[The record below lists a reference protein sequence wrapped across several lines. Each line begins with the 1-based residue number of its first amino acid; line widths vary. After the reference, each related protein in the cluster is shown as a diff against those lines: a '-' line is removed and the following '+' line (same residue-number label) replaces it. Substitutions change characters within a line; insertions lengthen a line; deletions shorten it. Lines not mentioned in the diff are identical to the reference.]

1 MKKVFITGASRGI
14 GEAIAR
20 RLAGRFELVLHAKSE
35 SERLLKLASELNAKH
50 LAFDI
55 GDFKACEQALRAYE
69 SEAFWGVVLNA
80 GIMDDGTFAGLSLNQ
95 WQAVINTNLNGFYN
109 VLKPLVMPMARARA
123 GRIIVM
129 SSVSGVIGNRG
140 QSNYAAS
147 KGGLI
152 AAAKSLALEL
162 ASRGICVNVI
172 APGLIETDMSE
183 KAPKE
188 MILDLIP
195 AKRIGKPDE
204 VAALA
209 EFLLG
214 ENAGYI
220 TRQVIGVNG
229 GLARKG
235 CL

>member
-1 MKKVFITGASRGI
+1 MKKVLITGASRGI

-20 RLAGRFELVLHAKSE
+20 RLAGKFELVLHGKSE
-35 SERLLKLASELNAKH
+35 SKALLSLAKELNAKH

-55 GDFKACEQALRAYE
+55 GDFSACERALKAYE
-69 SEAFWGVVLNA
+69 NEAFWGVVLNA
-80 GIMDDGTFAGLSLNQ
+80 GIMDDGTFAGLTLKQ

-123 GRIIVM
+123 GRIVVM

-183 KAPKE
+183 NAPKE
-188 MILDLIP
+188 MILNLIP

-204 VAALA
+204 VAVLA

-229 GLARKG
+229 GLA
-235 CL
+235 

>member
-229 GLARKG
+229 GLA
-235 CL
+235 

>member
-220 TRQVIGVNG
+220 TKQVIGVNG
-229 GLARKG
+229 GLA
-235 CL
+235 

>member
-35 SERLLKLASELNAKH
+35 SERLLSLAKELNAKH

-80 GIMDDGTFAGLSLNQ
+80 GIMDDGTFAGLALEQ

-229 GLARKG
+229 GLA
-235 CL
+235 

>member
-80 GIMDDGTFAGLSLNQ
+80 GIMDDGTFAGLSLEQ

-229 GLARKG
+229 GLA
-235 CL
+235 

>member
-1 MKKVFITGASRGI
+1 MKRVFITGASRGI

-229 GLARKG
+229 GLA
-235 CL
+235 

>member
-35 SERLLKLASELNAKH
+35 SERLLRLAKELNAKH

-220 TRQVIGVNG
+220 TKQVIGVNG
-229 GLARKG
+229 GLA
-235 CL
+235 

>member
-80 GIMDDGTFAGLSLNQ
+80 GIMDDGTFAGLALEQ

-229 GLARKG
+229 GLA
-235 CL
+235 

>member
-35 SERLLKLASELNAKH
+35 SERLLSLAKELNAKH

-220 TRQVIGVNG
+220 TKQVIGVNG
-229 GLARKG
+229 GLA
-235 CL
+235 

>member
-1 MKKVFITGASRGI
+1 MKRVFITGASRGI

-35 SERLLKLASELNAKH
+35 SERLLRLASELNAKH

-55 GDFKACEQALRAYE
+55 GDFKACEQALKAYE
-69 SEAFWGVVLNA
+69 SETFWGVVLNA
-80 GIMDDGTFAGLSLNQ
+80 GIMDDGTFAGLALEQ

-229 GLARKG
+229 GLA
-235 CL
+235 

>member
-35 SERLLKLASELNAKH
+35 SERLLKLAKELNAKH

-220 TRQVIGVNG
+220 TKQVIGVNG
-229 GLARKG
+229 GLA
-235 CL
+235 

>member
-35 SERLLKLASELNAKH
+35 SERLLKLAKELNAKH

-229 GLARKG
+229 GLA
-235 CL
+235 

>member
-1 MKKVFITGASRGI
+1 MKRVFITGASRGI

-20 RLAGRFELVLHAKSE
+20 RLAGRFELVLHAKNE
-35 SERLLKLASELNAKH
+35 SERLLSLAKELNAKH

-55 GDFKACEQALRAYE
+55 GDFKACEQALKAYE

-220 TRQVIGVNG
+220 TKQVIGVNG
-229 GLARKG
+229 GLA
-235 CL
+235 

>member
-1 MKKVFITGASRGI
+1 MKRVFITGASRGI

-35 SERLLKLASELNAKH
+35 SERLLKLAKELNAKH

-55 GDFKACEQALRAYE
+55 GDFKACEQALKAYE

-220 TRQVIGVNG
+220 TKQVIGVNG
-229 GLARKG
+229 GLA
-235 CL
+235 

>member
-35 SERLLKLASELNAKH
+35 SERLLSLAKELNAKH

-229 GLARKG
+229 GLA
-235 CL
+235 

>member
-1 MKKVFITGASRGI
+1 MKRVFITGASRGI

-80 GIMDDGTFAGLSLNQ
+80 GIMDDGTFAGLGLEQ

-229 GLARKG
+229 GLA
-235 CL
+235 